1 MDYRIRILVAH
12 LESNLHQPLVL
23 EELASLV
30 NLSVS
35 RLQHLFKEE
44 TGMTIGQY
52 LRHLRLDAASMLM
65 KTTCLTVKE
74 VQGKVGYSDTSQF
87 IRDFKQTF
95 GVTPLQY
102 RKEHFEQ
109 YEIAIVLNSRIL
121 H

>member
-35 RLQHLFKEE
+35 RLQHLFKDE

-74 VQGKVGYSDTSQF
+74 VRGKVGYFNTSCF

-95 GVTPLQY
+95 GMTPLRY
-102 RKEHFEQ
+102 RKENFMRN
-109 YEIAIVLNSRIL
+109 EIAVIFE
-121 H
+121 